1 MLKAITLQNNTKT
14 SRKLKFLS
22 VNALKTYG
30 FCKKRR
36 RFKKLKSLASKSVKK
51 LTTLEFLISWWVQSF
66 SFSFFDKYSRI
77 FIFVFCQIFLVS
89 REISLT
95 KFFKIWVTFSLF
107 CKTSIFLNILKKI
120 KVMFTS

>member
-36 RFKKLKSLASKSVKK
+36 RLKKLKSLASKSVKK
-51 LTTLEFLISWWVQSF
+51 LTSNYVGIPNIMVGA
-66 SFSFFDKYSRI
+66 I
-77 FIFVFCQIFLVS
+77 IFVFVF
-89 REISLT
+89 
-95 KFFKIWVTFSLF
+95 
-107 CKTSIFLNILKKI
+107 
-120 KVMFTS
+120 